1 MGADLDENVGRSPGD
16 EMAHHL
22 GSLWFLVKVS
32 TSFMNRR
39 HSSSSHGKAMHCT
52 ATGSPRDPLTACR
65 KRERERESQSIRAR
79 FLLTGPLPRLPHL
92 LYPNISSPIYIRVEM
107 SWISEFQAS
116 LALGETWKNCS
127 DFICLQF
134 FRVKM

>member
-1 MGADLDENVGRSPGD
+1 
-16 EMAHHL
+16 MA
-22 GSLWFLVKVS
+22 KQ
-32 TSFMNRR
+32 
-39 HSSSSHGKAMHCT
+39 CT
-52 ATGSPRDPLTACR
+52 AQLLEVPGILSLPAE
-65 KRERERESQSIRAR
+65 RERERESQSIRAR